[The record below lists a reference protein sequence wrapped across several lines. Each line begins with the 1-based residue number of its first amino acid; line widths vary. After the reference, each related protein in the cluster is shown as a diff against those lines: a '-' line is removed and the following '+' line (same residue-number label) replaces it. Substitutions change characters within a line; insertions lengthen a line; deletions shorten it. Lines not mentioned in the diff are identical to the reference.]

1 MATHSRIFAWRILM
15 ERGAGGRA
23 IVRGVTKSQ
32 TRLSMRKHWKNNK
45 DSQDRVRV
53 ANKRCV
59 ASRQVTLQR
68 LALEEQQQNPCVCE
82 APWGRRGRA
91 ASSHTHPH
99 PPSFGH
105 LPVGSSEQG
114 QCHLTGTHACHL
126 QSPLQSQA
134 MLLSHS
140 QQLFMQL
147 VGNTWDNQ
155 ARVCSLKGGEEKG
168 KVITG
173 NQFFK

>member
-99 PPSFGH
+99 PPPSGIYLLGPPSRVNAIWLAHTPVISSLRSRVKPCFSATANSF
-105 LPVGSSEQG
+105 LCSS
-114 QCHLTGTHACHL
+114 
-126 QSPLQSQA
+126 
-134 MLLSHS
+134 
-140 QQLFMQL
+140 
-147 VGNTWDNQ
+147 
-155 ARVCSLKGGEEKG
+155 
-168 KVITG
+168 
-173 NQFFK
+173 

>member
-1 MATHSRIFAWRILM
+1 MD
-15 ERGAGGRA
+15 RGAGGGA
-23 IVRGVTKSQ
+23 TVHGVTKSQ
-32 TRLSMRKHWKNNK
+32 TRLSMHKHWKNNE
-45 DSQDRVRV
+45 DSQDRVRM
-53 ANKRCV
+53 ANKSCV
-59 ASRQVTLQR
+59 ASRKVTSHR
-68 LALEEQQQNPCVCE
+68 LMLEEQQQNPCVCE
-82 APWGRRGRA
+82 APWWCRGRA
-91 ASSHTHPH
+91 ASSHTQ
-99 PPSFGH
+99 PPPTWGH

-155 ARVCSLKGGEEKG
+155 ARVCSLKGREEKG